1 MINEKDASNIED
13 IDCTEAI
20 DKLYAYLDGEV
31 DDADSINKLEHHL
44 AHCHS
49 CFTRSQLESALSE
62 RIKKAATEHTPE
74 SLQKRLHDMIEKF

>member
-1 MINEKDASNIED
+1 MTTDKDRKNVEN

-44 AHCHS
+44 EHCHS
-49 CFTRSQLESALSE
+49 CFTRSQVESALSA
-62 RIKKAATEHTPE
+62 RIKKAAIKHAPE
-74 SLQKRLHDMIEKF
+74 SLQERLRVMIDKF